1 MTEWAVVTGGNRN
14 IGAGIARRLTEDG
27 FQVIVASRTP
37 PEHDFHAAYV
47 PLDLADPDAAA
58 AALAEAVGDRPV
70 TRFVHNAAIAPLAPG
85 AELSV
90 AELARVYA
98 VNVGAFVAL
107 TQVLLPSMRRQGVGR
122 IVAIGSRAALGK
134 EGRTAYAASK
144 AALSGLVRTWALELG
159 SDGITVNVVAPGPVR
174 TSLFDAANPPGH
186 PMTEKLMHGV
196 PVGFIGTPDDIAH
209 AVSFFTS
216 DAARFVTGQ
225 VLFVCGGTSI
235 AFKEPGGRPPVVHRH
250 AAAFP
255 GTHPRTHPRTHR

>member
-1 MTEWAVVTGGNRN
+1 MKEWAVVTGGNRN

-27 FQVIVASRTP
+27 YQVIVASRTP

-47 PLDLADPDAAA
+47 PLDLADPEAAA
-58 AALAEAVGDRPV
+58 AALAAAVGDRPV

-85 AELSV
+85 AEVSA

-122 IVAIGSRAALGK
+122 IVVIGSRAALGK

-159 SDGITVNVVAPGPVR
+159 GDGITVNVVAPGPVR
-174 TSLFDAANPPGH
+174 TSLFDVSNPPGH
-186 PMTEKLMHGV
+186 PMTEKLLHGV
-196 PVGFIGTPDDIAH
+196 PVGFIGTPDDVAH
-209 AVSFFTS
+209 AVSFFAS

-235 AFKEPGGRPPVVHRH
+235 AFKDPEGRPPVTHRH

-255 GTHPRTHPRTHR
+255 ERPA

>member
-1 MTEWAVVTGGNRN
+1 MKEWAVVTGGNRN
-14 IGAGIARRLTEDG
+14 IGAAIARRLTQDG
-27 FQVIVASRTP
+27 YRVLVASRTP
-37 PEHDFHAAYV
+37 PEHGFHEGHV
-47 PLDLADPDAAA
+47 RLDLGDPAASA

-85 AELSV
+85 AEVSA

-98 VNVGAFVAL
+98 VNVGGFVAL
-107 TQVLLPSMRRQGVGR
+107 AQVLLPSMRRQGVGR
-122 IVAIGSRAALGK
+122 VVAIGSRAALGK

-159 SDGITVNVVAPGPVR
+159 GDGITVNVVAPGPVR
-174 TSLFDAANPPGH
+174 TPLFDVSNPPGH
-186 PMTEKLMHGV
+186 PMTEKLLHGV

-209 AVSFFTS
+209 AVSFFTG
-216 DAARFVTGQ
+216 DASRFVTGQ

-235 AFKEPGGRPPVVHRH
+235 AFKDPDGRPPVAHRH

-255 GTHPRTHPRTHR
+255 EPQG

>member
-47 PLDLADPDAAA
+47 PLDLADPAASA

-85 AELSV
+85 AEVPV

-107 TQVLLPSMRRQGVGR
+107 TQVLLPSMRRLGVGR

-174 TSLFDAANPPGH
+174 TSLFDAANPPGD
-186 PMTEKLMHGV
+186 PMTGKLMHGV

-209 AVSFFTS
+209 AVSFFAS

-235 AFKEPGGRPPVVHRH
+235 AFKEPDGRPPVVHRY
-250 AAAFP
+250 AADFP
-255 GTHPRTHPRTHR
+255 ATRR